1 MLDVIRA
8 NAQSWAVKIAFGLII
23 IVFVFWGV
31 GSFRPSD
38 SAVIV
43 KVNGT
48 AITGQDFIRSYGP
61 QLDAFRA
68 SRPDLTHEDLE
79 SVTPGLKTQ
88 VLNMLVLE
96 TLLDQ
101 EGQRIGVLVTPH
113 ELRRAIEAIP
123 AFHNEQGKFDEAVYG
138 RILKAQSRTPG
149 NFEDSVR
156 KDLLMSKFQA
166 LVSAPAYMPEEQA
179 RNLFF
184 YQSQQRVLEALLF
197 KAEDYIEQS
206 KPSDED
212 VAAYYKANQASFQ
225 IPPQANL
232 LFVDVSAEALSA
244 KEAVEPTEIQA
255 YYEKN
260 IATYARPER
269 VQARHILILAPQD
282 ADAATDEAAKA
293 QIDDIAARLK
303 GGEDF
308 AKVAEEVSQDGSA
321 KDGGN
326 LGWFERGRMVPEFE
340 EAAFALKAGEISEPV
355 RSAFGWHVI
364 KLEERADADT
374 TPLAEVEG
382 DVRDNL
388 AVEKAQPKVQHV
400 LDNLLMATINGQKL
414 ADAAEKEGLTVKE
427 SGLQDAQTLVQELR
441 LKPAD
446 IEVIM
451 ASPAG
456 KTLETAFSTGDGYV
470 LVHVAE
476 SHPAMTKTLEDVKDE
491 IFTRLQTEKARQA
504 AMEAAT
510 AARASITD
518 QVPAEL
524 EGRRLAVPA
533 IGRDGFASGFVT
545 QNTELAGAVFAT
557 DSNDW
562 LPSPFLV
569 DDGAALVRVKEVLPP
584 SEEGWQQLESR
595 LVAAMIRSK
604 QEQQYMAFLGNLQS
618 IAKIEAIN
626 LDLLDQIRN

>member
-8 NAQSWAVKIAFGLII
+8 NAQSLFVKVAFGLII

-31 GSFRPSD
+31 GSFQPSD

-68 SRPDLTHEDLE
+68 SRPDLSHEDLE
-79 SVTPGLKTQ
+79 TVTPVLKSQ
-88 VLNMLVLE
+88 VLEMLVLE

-101 EGQRIGVLVTPH
+101 EGQRIGVIVTPH

-138 RILKAQSRTPG
+138 RILKTQSRTPG

-156 KDLLMSKFQA
+156 KDLLMSKFQMI
-166 LVSAPAYMPEEQA
+166 VSAPAYMPVEQA

-197 KAEDYIEQS
+197 KAEDYMEQS
-206 KPSDED
+206 KPSDDD
-212 VAAYYKANQASFQ
+212 VAAYYKANQAAFQ

-232 LFVDVSAEALSA
+232 IFVDISAEALSA
-244 KEAVEPTEIQA
+244 KEAVEPAEIQA

-260 IATYARPER
+260 ISNYARPER
-269 VQARHILILAPQD
+269 VHARHILILAPQD
-282 ADAATDEAAKA
+282 ADTATDEAAKT
-293 QIDDIAARLK
+293 QIDDIAARIK

-308 AKVAEEVSQDGSA
+308 AEVAKGVSQDGSA
-321 KDGGN
+321 KDGGD

-340 EAAFALKAGEISEPV
+340 EAAFALKVGEVSEPV
-355 RSAFGWHVI
+355 RSAFGWHLI
-364 KLEERADADT
+364 MLEDRAEADS
-374 TPLAEVEG
+374 TPLAEVED
-382 DVRDNL
+382 DVRKSL
-388 AVEKAQPKVQHV
+388 AVDKAHPKVQHV
-400 LDNLLMATINGQKL
+400 LDNLLMATINGQEL
-414 ADAAEKEGLTVKE
+414 AGAAEKEGLTARE
-427 SGLQDAQTLVQELR
+427 SGLQDAQVLTQELR

-446 IEVIM
+446 IQVIM
-451 ASPAG
+451 ASPTG

-470 LVHVAE
+470 LVYVSE
-476 SHPAMTKTLEDVKDE
+476 SHPAMTKALEDVKDE
-491 IFTRLQTEKARQA
+491 IFARLQTEKARQA

-510 AARASITD
+510 AARARITD

-524 EGRRLAVPA
+524 EGRKVAVPA
-533 IGRDGFASGFVT
+533 MGRDGFASGFVT
-545 QNTELAGAVFAT
+545 QNAELASAVFAT
-557 DSNDW
+557 DSHDW
-562 LPSPFLV
+562 LPAPFLV
-569 DDGAALVRVKEVLPP
+569 DDGAALVRVQEILPP

-595 LVAAMIRSK
+595 LVAAMNRSK
-604 QEQQYMAFLGNLQS
+604 QEQQFMAFLGNLQS
-618 IAKIEAIN
+618 AATVEYVN
-626 LDLLDQIRN
+626 RGLLDQIRN